1 MPVTIASAMKEDG
14 VGEVRRIDMPVGV
27 TLRLQSRSG
36 RVNVIAEAREDIE
49 AETDSVE
56 TRIEDNGGALLVRSS
71 RGGSKTLTVRCPIDT
86 DVSVGTQSGSVRLE
100 GKFGAVSVTTM
111 SGDIEIDDSEDLD
124 ARSMS
129 GKLIINRCR
138 GRCRLNAVSGKI
150 HGADVD
156 TAYVSS
162 VSGSISFDRVVGD
175 IRAKTVSGSI
185 DLSALGDGV
194 IAVKTISGKVR
205 IKLPQGTE
213 PQTHFKTRGSVRC
226 EFPAGRDCRI
236 EAQSLSGSIEV
247 VPG

>member
-1 MPVTIASAMKEDG
+1 V
-14 VGEVRRIDMPVGV
+14 EVRLIDLPVGV
-27 TLRLQSRSG
+27 TLRIQSRSG
-36 RVNVIAEAREDIE
+36 RVSVIAEAREDVQ

-56 TRIEDNGGALLVRSS
+56 TRIEDNGAALLVRSS

-86 DVSVGTQSGSVRLE
+86 DVSVGTQSASVRME
-100 GKFGAVSVTTM
+100 GKFGNVSVTTM

-162 VSGSISFDRVVGD
+162 VSGSISFDRVIGD

-185 DLSALGDGV
+185 DLSAVGDGA

-205 IKLPQGTE
+205 ITLPPGTE
-213 PQTHFKTRGSVRC
+213 PQTSFKTRGHIRC
-226 EFPAGRDCRI
+226 DFPSGRDCRI

>member
-1 MPVTIASAMKEDG
+1 V
-14 VGEVRRIDMPVGV
+14 EVRLIDLPVGV

-36 RVNVIAEAREDIE
+36 RVNVIAEAREDVQ

-56 TRIEDNGGALLVRSS
+56 TRIEDNGSALLVRSS
-71 RGGSKTLTVRCPIDT
+71 RGGSKTLTVRCPVDT
-86 DVSVGTQSGSVRLE
+86 DVSVGTQSASVRLE
-100 GKFGAVSVTTM
+100 GKFGNVSVTTM

-129 GKLIINRCR
+129 GKLTINRCR

-162 VSGSISFDRVVGD
+162 VSGSISFDRVIGD

-185 DLSALGDGV
+185 DLSALGDGA

-205 IKLPQGTE
+205 ITLPPGTE
-213 PQTHFKTRGSVRC
+213 PQTSFKTRGHIRC
-226 EFPAGRDCRI
+226 DFPSGRDCRI